1 MKIEKDDGI
10 KICGPFL
17 LRDKKSYNEL
27 FNCGGKV
34 RKVELLTVIIET
46 RKKKK
51 ESSIPNVFN
60 DYFLK
65 AVLLIMNK
73 I

>member
-46 RKKKK
+46 MKKKK
-51 ESSIPNVFN
+51 KKSVFQMFLMIT
-60 DYFLK
+60 FLK
-65 AVLLIMNK
+65 LFC
-73 I
+73 